1 MIRAGEPAAA
11 LAWPGPARADCCGP
25 PVTVGGGQAQ
35 HHDARVRAA
44 RRLLAAVCS
53 GLPRKQPEGR
63 QRGRR
68 AVTVHPH
75 TAYTL
80 WHFSSI

>member
-1 MIRAGEPAAA
+1 MHTMHWAGWEKLKFTYKFLRKVQLGAQ
-11 LAWPGPARADCCGP
+11 L
-25 PVTVGGGQAQ
+25 QLQLLAQ

-63 QRGRR
+63 QRGR
-68 AVTVHPH
+68 AVLLSTHSIP
-75 TAYTL
+75 
-80 WHFSSI
+80 WHCGI